1 MDGGREG
8 VMSVL
13 CYDVVVVYLIAQHCI
28 LSILVTIFII
38 YSSPNHPCRF
48 LKAPLH
54 LLSSFFLP
62 VSSSPL
68 ICFSRSRLVL
78 SRLSISIVCFLH
90 QLSSSPL
97 SPSPLSLYSLLS
109 YLFPLLSHLSSSPS
123 RPRRRR
129 NLTPGL

>member
-1 MDGGREG
+1 MEGGREG

-97 SPSPLSLYSLLS
+97 SLSLTLLSPLSPLLSLLS
-109 YLFPLLSHLSSSPS
+109 SPLLLSGCGGEGVSLLVSS
-123 RPRRRR
+123 
-129 NLTPGL
+129 